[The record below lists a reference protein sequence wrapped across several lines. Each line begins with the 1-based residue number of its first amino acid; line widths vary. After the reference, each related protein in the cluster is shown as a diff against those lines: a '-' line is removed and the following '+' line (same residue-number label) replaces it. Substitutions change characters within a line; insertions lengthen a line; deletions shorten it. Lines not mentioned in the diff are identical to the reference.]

1 MRIRDNEW
9 KQQKIERKKY
19 TYMCGES
26 QNVFQGFSF
35 SPQIIYF
42 LTDFVTVI
50 SLSMMLSSASS
61 LSS

>member
-1 MRIRDNEW
+1 MRIIDNEW
-9 KQQKIERKKY
+9 KQQKATKKY

-35 SPQIIYF
+35 SLQIIYF
-42 LTDFVTVI
+42 LTHFVTKI

-61 LSS
+61 LSA